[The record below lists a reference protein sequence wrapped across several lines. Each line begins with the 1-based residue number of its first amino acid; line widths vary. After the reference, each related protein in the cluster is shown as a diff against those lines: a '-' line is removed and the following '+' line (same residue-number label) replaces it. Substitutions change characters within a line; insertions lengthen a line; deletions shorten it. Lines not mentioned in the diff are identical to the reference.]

1 MKGIIAWSIFHRWY
15 SLSIYANSDSFQFKI
30 KLKKQNLMS
39 KTLAWIRCFVWA
51 PNKAHLLCDIHSK
64 WLYPISGYVSP
75 QAPPTC
81 DICQMII
88 LGHVFA
94 GYLCL
99 TCKKVYHENC
109 FIEGVPDQEL
119 IAKMS
124 KFFDSWIFFVWWF

>member
-1 MKGIIAWSIFHRWY
+1 M
-15 SLSIYANSDSFQFKI
+15 
-30 KLKKQNLMS
+30 
-39 KTLAWIRCFVWA
+39 
-51 PNKAHLLCDIHSK
+51 
-64 WLYPISGYVSP
+64 SP

-109 FIEGVPDQEL
+109 FIEGEPDQEL

-124 KFFDSWIFFVWWF
+124 KFFIIEYFLFGGFKFNGFIIILLKAIHEELIVHRKD